1 VAQLQS
7 IQSLP
12 SVLES
17 TSLVLVTGVDLFFT
31 RVTPARHFDSLEPDF
46 SYGLLAVALLALAV
60 GVVVMYYY
68 SKQSIVKQ
76 KWL

>member
-1 VAQLQS
+1 MAQLQS
-7 IQSLP
+7 IQSMP

-17 TSLVLVTGVDLFFT
+17 TSLVLVTGVDLFYT

-46 SYGLLAVALLALAV
+46 SYGLLVVGLLALAV
-60 GVVVMYYY
+60 GAVVMHYY
-68 SKQSIVKQ
+68 SRQSVVKQ